1 MDQFP
6 GEGGDVSRRSRL
18 AAVIGGRSSRGNYGL
33 LVDSKGDSKRRFNES
48 FSKRSVGDA
57 RALSVL
63 LGRKKHYSICS
74 NRCNNGVTGS
84 IMTVL
89 EWLGMLEDGIIH
101 KDFDERKI
109 SVILRNVS
117 IRLQPPFFFLLRT
130 KKKKKRSWSTT
141 AIASV

>member
-1 MDQFP
+1 
-6 GEGGDVSRRSRL
+6 
-18 AAVIGGRSSRGNYGL
+18 
-33 LVDSKGDSKRRFNES
+33 
-48 FSKRSVGDA
+48 
-57 RALSVL
+57 
-63 LGRKKHYSICS
+63 
-74 NRCNNGVTGS
+74 
-84 IMTVL
+84 MTVL